1 VLVAAGGAAQHAE
14 VRPVS
19 LSCPAT
25 PKNPMPFIFRLLLP
39 SFLHIICRYRS
50 FVRHPAD
57 LTILKRKIAGKQ

>member
-1 VLVAAGGAAQHAE
+1 